1 MGLCMLLFAR
11 SFAQNP
17 LLAEQYYADGE
28 FEKAISI
35 YEELVKKNPGNPY
48 YFDTYIQTLIELN
61 DFSTAQSEVQK
72 KLKKNPNDSKLYLLA
87 GKLSDKSG
95 DQKSSQLYFEKAI
108 SSLTTAP
115 QEYEFL
121 SSEFINLA
129 KYDLAIK
136 TLKEGQKKLG
146 SNDLFAMNLADLYRR
161 SGAIDQM
168 IITYVDF
175 CENDPSR
182 VNIVKS
188 NFSRS
193 IEQEDFLLL
202 KEILFERSQKNPT
215 SEIYPELLEWVY
227 IQEKDYSNAF
237 RQVKALDTKR
247 QENGFR
253 IFELAK
259 TALNEKAYD
268 DAIPMLDYLIEK
280 KGPDNALYYQAHTE
294 RLTAMKEKILAEPK
308 STIEN
313 LTLVANSYQSFFQ
326 TFGKTK
332 ASASLMRDYAALSAY
347 YLNNNKEAI
356 DVLNEVIALQP
367 HKIILAESKIDLAD
381 IHVIDGERWE
391 ATLLYA
397 QVDKDFKDD
406 ELGQEARFKNARL
419 SYFFGDFEW
428 AQAQFSVLKASTS
441 KLIAND
447 ALDLSVF
454 ITDNSGLDTTYLP
467 LQKYADAELLAI
479 QRKYADAF
487 DILNNLSKDYPTH
500 NLDDDIAFAVAKI
513 YLAKRDYQAAYDA
526 FLALADRFPESIR
539 KDNSIFEAA
548 KIAETI
554 FNNKTDASALY
565 KRIILEHNNS
575 TFAVESRKK
584 YREYQNELP

>member
-35 YEELVKKNPGNPY
+35 YEELVKKNPANPY
-48 YFDTYIQTLIELN
+48 YFDSYIQTLIELN

-259 TALNEKAYD
+259 TALSEKAYD

-479 QRKYADAF
+479 QRKYADAL

-554 FNNKTDASALY
+554 FNNKRDASALY

>member
-259 TALNEKAYD
+259 TALSEKAYD

-356 DVLNEVIALQP
+356 DILNEVIALQP

-479 QRKYADAF
+479 QRKYADAL

-513 YLAKRDYQAAYDA
+513 YLAKRD
-526 FLALADRFPESIR
+526 
-539 KDNSIFEAA
+539 
-548 KIAETI
+548 
-554 FNNKTDASALY
+554 
-565 KRIILEHNNS
+565 
-575 TFAVESRKK
+575 
-584 YREYQNELP
+584 